1 MDGSLFLV
9 QIYLVTGDE
18 RYKVAAFKAGEW
30 AYKNAYVLME
40 YRGGT
45 CDNTDIQDKES
56 GIYALF
62 GFLALYDL
70 TKEHK

>member
-1 MDGSLFLV
+1 MCIRD
-9 QIYLVTGDE
+9 
-18 RYKVAAFKAGEW
+18 RYKCAALKAGDW
-30 AYKNAYVLME
+30 SFTNAYLNME

-45 CDNTDIQDKES
+45 CDNTDIQDKEA

-70 TKEHK
+70 TQDPHWLEGRCV